1 MQINISICITK
12 TISFYLSYCLLAIWQ
27 NTQLYT
33 HTHTTHQFPK
43 PLAIVINIFLCFYL
57 QVSTINPKVYHTAT
71 FLGLLPAQLINV
83 YLGSTLR
90 SMHEV
95 LNNHGT
101 AITGYI
107 SFGVE
112 VSCSNSRPPIH
123 MGRLK
128 AIKGKCLI
136 NTYVHINTYVRQ
148 ITALVHVI
156 NNLSFLFYNN
166 NK

>member
-1 MQINISICITK
+1 M
-12 TISFYLSYCLLAIWQ
+12 FLF
-27 NTQLYT
+27 
-33 HTHTTHQFPK
+33 HTFKH
-43 PLAIVINIFLCFYL
+43 NL

-112 VSCSNSRPPIH
+112 VSGISVT
-123 MGRLK
+123 
-128 AIKGKCLI
+128 
-136 NTYVHINTYVRQ
+136 NTNI
-148 ITALVHVI
+148 I
-156 NNLSFLFYNN
+156 NNNEEC
-166 NK
+166 